1 MLMNKKRW
9 SLKQNNRVA
18 NKGGRYIKYKTD
30 RQAGWRILI
39 FDKLEDKELEEE
51 ELEEKAGHDDDTE
64 EPGRYI
70 EEEEE

>member
-1 MLMNKKRW
+1 MNKKRW
-9 SLKQNNRVA
+9 SLKQNKRVGK
-18 NKGGRYIKYKTD
+18 KGGRYIKYKTD
-30 RQAGWRILI
+30 RQAGRRVLI
-39 FDKLEDKELEEE
+39 FDKLEDKEVEEE